1 MESRTKNSFKNIAYS
16 WINQILAIILG
27 FASRSIF
34 LYCLSV
40 DYLGIQG
47 LFGDILNMLSLADLG
62 FGTAMTFSM
71 YKPLAE
77 KDYDK
82 LAGLTNFYKKIYRV
96 IAMSITCIG
105 VALIPF
111 LKYLINLDSD
121 IPNLTLYY
129 VLSLANTVASYLVIY
144 RTSIIT
150 ADQKSYILTKY
161 QSVFSILKT
170 IATSAF
176 LLITHNYA
184 VYLAIQVLFTYAQNF
199 YLSYVARKM
208 YPFLDKDVKLPEE
221 ETHGIFKNIGSVFLY
236 KISSVLINA
245 TDNTLIS
252 VIVGTAFV
260 GYYANYTM
268 LVTKL
273 TAFINT
279 LFYSLTASLGN
290 LIIKEGKERRFQIF
304 KIMQS
309 VSVILSTF
317 CVTCVLA
324 LQQDFIYVWL
334 GSQYQLENLVV
345 YALIINFY
353 FSISLLPIWV
363 FREATGLYQKTKYV
377 MLATAAC
384 NILISIA
391 LGKMIGL
398 AGIIFAT
405 SISRLLTYFWY
416 EPKLLFKTYFG
427 HSCKVYFMSVLKSLL
442 VTLLVCLTVI
452 SISTMITA
460 DGWISLI
467 VKGFAVAGVTGGL
480 EYLIYHKSEGFI
492 LLRAKVKNYTCH
504 ASHHLKNK

>member
-16 WINQILAIILG
+16 WINQILAIVLG

-34 LYCLSV
+34 LYCLSI

-96 IAMSITCIG
+96 IALSITCIG
-105 VALIPF
+105 VALVPF
-111 LKYLINLDSD
+111 LKYLVNLDSD
-121 IPNLTLYY
+121 MPNLALYY
-129 VLSLANTVASYLVIY
+129 LLFLANTVASYLVVY
-144 RTSIIT
+144 RTSIIN

-161 QSVFSILKT
+161 QSVFSILST
-170 IATSAF
+170 VVTSIF
-176 LLITHNYA
+176 LLITHNYT
-184 VYLAIQVLFTYAQNF
+184 VYLVIQVLFTYARNF
-199 YLSYVARKM
+199 YSSYIAGKM
-208 YPFLDKDVKLPEE
+208 YPFLNKEVELQKE
-221 ETHGIFKNIGSVFLY
+221 ETRGIFKNIGSVFLY

-252 VIVGTAFV
+252 VLVGTSFV
-260 GYYANYTM
+260 GYYSNYTL

-317 CVTCVLA
+317 CVVCVLT

-345 YALIINFY
+345 YALVVNFY

-377 MLATAAC
+377 MVFTAII
-384 NILISIA
+384 NIVVSIA

-427 HSCKVYFMSVLKSLL
+427 HSCRIYFVSVIKSLI
-442 VTLLVCLTVI
+442 VTVLICIVVNSMASRI
-452 SISTMITA
+452 VVN
-460 DGWISLI
+460 GWISLI
-467 VKGFAVAGVTGGL
+467 LKGIAVAGVTGGL
-480 EYLIYHKSEGFI
+480 EYLIYHKSEGYI
-492 LLRAKVKNYTCH
+492 LLMDKFKGYTH
-504 ASHHLKNK
+504 KHRGV

>member
-1 MESRTKNSFKNIAYS
+1 MESRTKNSFKNITYS

-27 FASRSIF
+27 FVSRSIF

-47 LFGDILNMLSLADLG
+47 LLGDILNMLSLADLG

-96 IAMSITCIG
+96 IAISIMCIG

-121 IPNLTLYY
+121 MPNLTLYY
-129 VLSLANTVASYLVIY
+129 LLSLANTVASYLVVY
-144 RTSIIT
+144 RTSIIN

-161 QSVFSILKT
+161 QSVFSILST

-176 LLITHNYA
+176 LLLTHNYA
-184 VYLAIQVLFTYAQNF
+184 VYLTVQVLFTYARNF
-199 YLSYVARKM
+199 YSSYIARKM
-208 YPFLDKDVKLPEE
+208 YPFLEKKIQLPKE
-221 ETHGIFKNIGSVFLY
+221 ETKGIFKNIGSVFLY

-290 LIIKEGKERRFQIF
+290 LIIKEGEERRFQIF

-317 CVTCVLA
+317 CVTCVLN

-334 GSQYQLENLVV
+334 GKEYQLENIVL
-345 YALIINFY
+345 YALVTNFY
-353 FSISLLPIWV
+353 FSVSLLPIWV

-377 MLATAAC
+377 MLSTAVI
-384 NILISIA
+384 NIIISIM

-416 EPKLLFKTYFG
+416 EPKLLFKAYFG
-427 HSCKVYFMSVLKSLL
+427 HSCKVYFISVLKSLI
-442 VTLLVCLTVI
+442 VTVLICVAVFFL
-452 SISTMITA
+452 STKIIVN
-460 DGWISLI
+460 GWISLI
-467 VKGFAVAGVTGGL
+467 LKGVVVTGVTGGL
-480 EYLIYHKSEGFI
+480 EYLIYHKSEGYI
-492 LLRAKVKNYTCH
+492 LLRDKVKSYIH
-504 ASHHLKNK
+504 KHRSI

>member
-16 WINQILAIILG
+16 WINQILAIVLG

-34 LYCLSV
+34 LYCLSI

-77 KDYDK
+77 KDYNK

-96 IAMSITCIG
+96 IAISITCIG
-105 VALIPF
+105 VSLVPF
-111 LKYLINLDSD
+111 LKYFVNLDSD
-121 IPNLTLYY
+121 MPNLTIYY
-129 VLSLANTVASYLVIY
+129 LLSLANTVASYLIVY
-144 RTSIIT
+144 RTSIVT
-150 ADQKSYILTKY
+150 ADQKAYILTKC
-161 QSVFSILKT
+161 QSVFNILST

-184 VYLAIQVLFTYAQNF
+184 VYLTIQVLFTYARNF
-199 YLSYVARKM
+199 YSSYIARKM
-208 YPFLDKDVKLPEE
+208 YPFLDNEVHLSKK
-221 ETHGIFKNIGSVFLY
+221 ETHGIFKNIGAVFLY

-268 LVTKL
+268 LITKL

-290 LIIKEGKERRFQIF
+290 LIIKEGEEQRYQIF

-309 VSVILSTF
+309 VSEILSTF

-334 GSQYQLENLVV
+334 GNQYQLENLVV
-345 YALIINFY
+345 YALVINFY

-377 MLATAAC
+377 MLITAAC
-384 NILISIA
+384 NIVSSII

-427 HSCKVYFMSVLKSLL
+427 HSCRIYFINVLKSLIVAL
-442 VTLLVCLTVI
+442 FICLTVDI
-452 SISTMITA
+452 LSSGIVA
-460 DGWISLI
+460 NDWFSLI
-467 VKGFAVAGVTGGL
+467 MKGFVVAGVTGGL
-480 EYLIYHKSEGFI
+480 EIIIYHNSEGFI
-492 LLRAKVKNYTCH
+492 F
-504 ASHHLKNK
+504 LKTKIHGLIEKQRH